1 MSMPDPIEP
10 PGSHKRMSTT
20 VKLTLMGV
28 GAVALLYSCTPAIGG
43 FRSLPFLWGFGNPF
57 YRPPM
62 ATTCPPGSPANCD
75 QQASR
80 SGGGGGGGG
89 SGSTSSGNSSSSTGT
104 AGQTTSSRGGFG
116 SSAGAHGASGS

>member
-1 MSMPDPIEP
+1 MADPNEP

-20 VKLTLMGV
+20 VRLALMGV
-28 GAVALLYSCTPAIGG
+28 GAMAFLYSCTPAIGG

-75 QQASR
+75 QQSR
-80 SGGGGGGGG
+80 GSGG
-89 SGSTSSGNSSSSTGT
+89 SGGFSSGSNSSSTTGT
-104 AGQTTSSRGGFG
+104 AGQATSQRGGFG
-116 SSAGAHGASGS
+116 SSASAHGEGGS